1 MTIKEMEIPLQDVLE
16 ETAWGIEN
24 MNRALERDDANLSAT
39 EASVNMNFMASLSRG
54 HNYTRESHSAGGAFT
69 FWLIGGA
76 GAGSYTKTELRTYYQ
91 YSERINIEIDV
102 KFEPLAEDIDQT

>member
-24 MNRALERDDANLSAT
+24 MNTALEQDDANLSAT
-39 EASVNMNFMASLSRG
+39 EASVNMKFMASLSRG
-54 HNYTRESHSAGGAFT
+54 HTYTRENHTAGGAFT

-76 GAGSYTKTELRTYYQ
+76 GGGSYTKTELRTYSN
-91 YSERINIEIDV
+91 YSEQISIEIDV
-102 KFEPLAEDIDQT
+102 TFEPLAEDIQ